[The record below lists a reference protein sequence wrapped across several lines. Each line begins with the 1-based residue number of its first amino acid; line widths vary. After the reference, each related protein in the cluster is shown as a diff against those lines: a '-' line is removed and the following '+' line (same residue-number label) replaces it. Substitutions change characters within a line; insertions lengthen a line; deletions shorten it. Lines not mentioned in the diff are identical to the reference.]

1 MSDKIEKKVQE
12 ALADM
17 TAVITALSLLHVH
30 SVTSWDLM
38 RKPCSV

>member
-1 MSDKIEKKVQE
+1 MSDKIEKKYRKRW
-12 ALADM
+12 ADM